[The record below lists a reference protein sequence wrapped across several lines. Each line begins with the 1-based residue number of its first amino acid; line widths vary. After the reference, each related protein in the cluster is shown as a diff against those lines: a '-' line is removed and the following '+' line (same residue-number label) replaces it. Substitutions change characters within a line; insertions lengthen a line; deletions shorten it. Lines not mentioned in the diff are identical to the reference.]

1 MLEENSDDKI
11 ILPHHEQQQLCTTRL
26 PYRQGRKLTAV
37 KVYTINSES
46 NHLLIFG
53 VPSLNLRQEAKALF
67 QKFGRLKSFNLAKDY
82 KSEQFTE
89 TYHAVFEK
97 IQSARIA
104 KRMLDTKNF
113 YGGSLHVTYA
123 PELEDLD
130 ETRIKLLQRKHDV
143 LTRLRNL
150 QNEQDTKVKKVEIE
164 PEVEQIVPK
173 LNMGETNVISQD
185 GSVRKLKLKEYV
197 EEKRFKPCFISN
209 EVKTIEV
216 EVIKSA
222 TNCVDRLPKVTVEK
236 PHTFDIID
244 KNIEIVDCTSTDVET
259 ITNVNEHDN
268 MKDGV
273 KIYKIPEKPLNKI
286 KFNVNKKS

>member
-1 MLEENSDDKI
+1 MSEEKSDDKT

-67 QKFGRLKSFNLAKDY
+67 QKFGRLKSFILAKDY

-97 IQSARIA
+97 IQSARVA

-130 ETRIKLLQRKHDV
+130 ETRIKLMQRKHDV
-143 LTRLRNL
+143 LTRLKNL
-150 QNEQDTKVKKVEIE
+150 QNEQDIIVKKVEIE
-164 PEVEQIVPK
+164 PEVEQIAPK

-185 GSVRKLKLKEYV
+185 GSVRKRKSKEHV
-197 EEKRFKPCFISN
+197 EEKRYKPCFITN
-209 EVKTIEV
+209 EVKSKDVGE
-216 EVIKSA
+216 SA
-222 TNCVDRLPKVTVEK
+222 TNFVDRLPKVTVEK
-236 PHTFDIID
+236 PNRLDTID
-244 KNIEIVDCTSTDVET
+244 NNIEIVDCTSTDIET

>member
-1 MLEENSDDKI
+1 MSEENSDNKV

-67 QKFGRLKSFNLAKDY
+67 QKFGRLKSFTLAKDY

-89 TYHAVFEK
+89 TCHAVFEK
-97 IQSARIA
+97 IQSARVA

-113 YGGSLHVTYA
+113 YGGSLHITYA
-123 PELEDLD
+123 PELEDVD

-143 LTRLRNL
+143 LTRLKNL
-150 QNEQDTKVKKVEIE
+150 QNEEVYIEKKVETQ

-173 LNMGETNVISQD
+173 LNMGETNVISLD
-185 GSVRKLKLKEYV
+185 GSVRKRKLKGHV
-197 EEKRFKPCFISN
+197 EEKRFKPCFITN
-209 EVKTIEV
+209 EVKDVSKSTVNFV
-216 EVIKSA
+216 E
-222 TNCVDRLPKVTVEK
+222 TLPIVTVEK
-236 PHTFDIID
+236 PHRFDIVDNNID
-244 KNIEIVDCTSTDVET
+244 IVDCTSTDVET

-268 MKDGV
+268 IKEGV
-273 KIYKIPEKPLNKI
+273 KIFKIPEKPLNKI

>member
-1 MLEENSDDKI
+1 MSEERGDNKI

-26 PYRQGRKLTAV
+26 PYRQGRKLTAI

-67 QKFGRLKSFNLAKDY
+67 QKFGRLKSFTLAKDY
-82 KSEQFTE
+82 KGEQFTE

-104 KRMLDTKNF
+104 KRMIDTKNF
-113 YGGSLHVTYA
+113 YGGSLHITYA

-150 QNEQDTKVKKVEIE
+150 QNEEDKFVKKVEIE
-164 PEVEQIVPK
+164 PVVEQIVPK

-185 GSVRKLKLKEYV
+185 GSVRKRKLKEYV
-197 EEKRFKPCFISN
+197 EEKRFKPCFITN
-209 EVKTIEV
+209 EVKSEV
-216 EVIKSA
+216 DVSKKA
-222 TNCVDRLPKVTVEK
+222 TNFVDRLPKVTVEK
-236 PHTFDIID
+236 PNTFNTIDNNVEII
-244 KNIEIVDCTSTDVET
+244 DCTSTDIET
-259 ITNVNEHDN
+259 VTNVNEHDN
-268 MKDGV
+268 KKDGV